1 MNVLERSNILIGF
14 KGTYFPAVLL
24 RSNELLWAVSQNV
37 SKLQGNLKWPGATIA
52 SIHPC
57 IPIVQK

>member
-1 MNVLERSNILIGF
+1 MGF
-14 KGTYFPAVLL
+14 KGTFFPAVLL

-52 SIHPC
+52 SIQPADTC
-57 IPIVQK
+57 ISIVQK